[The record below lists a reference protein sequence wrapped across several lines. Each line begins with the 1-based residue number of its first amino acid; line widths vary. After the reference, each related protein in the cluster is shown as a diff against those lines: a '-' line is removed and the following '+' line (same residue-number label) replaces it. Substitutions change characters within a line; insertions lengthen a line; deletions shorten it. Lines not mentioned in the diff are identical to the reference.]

1 MPTALI
7 FCNRC
12 GFGSADDAQFCQRC
26 GAALTAPAYSPS
38 VASSQV
44 AAPHYGGFW
53 IRVVA
58 ASIDFLLTFAA
69 GYLIK
74 LLFGS
79 VVTVIGMRAEI
90 PLHQLLLVRQWAR
103 IAMGIL
109 VVFAYSAGMESSSF
123 QATLGKIAVRLKVTD
138 LEGKRISFAR
148 ASGRYFAKWLSLFAL
163 GLGYLM
169 IGFDEEK
176 QGLHDRIAGTL
187 VLYRNG
193 TR

>member
-26 GAALTAPAYSPS
+26 GATLIAPAVSPS
-38 VASSQV
+38 VLSSQV
-44 AAPHYGGFW
+44 VAPHYAGFW
-53 IRVVA
+53 IRVAA

-69 GYLIK
+69 GFLIK

-79 VVTVIGMRAEI
+79 VVTLIGMRAEI
-90 PLHQLLLVRQWAR
+90 PLHQLLLVRRWVR

-123 QATLGKIAVRLKVTD
+123 QATLGKLAVRLKVTD

-148 ASGRYFAKWLSLFAL
+148 ASGRYFAKWLSAFAL

-169 IGFDEEK
+169 VGFDEEK

-187 VLYRNG
+187 VLYRNV